1 MVFISGKE
9 NLVELAPGPFSLS
22 PTVIIGYVKL
32 IASLF
37 IYALCEYA
45 VFDDENLFMAFWV
58 HYIVS
63 VAYTVMLIT
72 QRSYGLRRSW
82 TLSNIHETVI
92 AINIYLI
99 SAYALNR
106 VLHVFSDSETWL
118 CAYIL
123 LTSATL
129 LSMRYSDALPE
140 WAARIQHFIAGSAM
154 IFYLYLAVFVSPFYV
169 MGAVGLIFFGIGI
182 HVLVPLALLVTTIAV
197 VKHSANSRKY
207 YWAGAGM
214 LSTVFVIAIFVTV
227 WTKKIGKIEKLVNQS
242 VMTKGIE
249 LPLWVL
255 VARDVKDDWIM
266 SRILKSHLVYSIPN
280 NRFWSGN
287 FGVDNPIWDESK
299 KHDPLVFISSLFKTC
314 PVSDR
319 DRIQIL
325 KAISGGRHKSNERLW
340 RGDNLT
346 TSYIVSDIDIY
357 PSLRLAYTEKY
368 FDVRNTNSSGSR
380 WSGNSQEAIYTFY
393 LPEGSVVTSLSLWMN
408 GVESKSILTSKQKA
422 QTAYRQIVG
431 VESRDPSVVHWQEGN
446 TITLRVFPCTR
457 NEDRKFKIGVTTPL
471 WHRNGVVSYRD
482 FPFDGPDASN
492 ATEVKRVRFIGPSDD
507 LELPTGLKKDDEGS
521 YRSEG
526 KYDPDFHI
534 SFASGPIPD
543 NHFTFDGFTY
553 SVSEFKPTYQ
563 QRLTEKIYL
572 DVNASWSP
580 DELNELKEIL
590 HKYEMYVDK
599 DEEFVRVDDQNWET
613 LTESGRDR
621 NFSVFPFH
629 RIKDF
634 SNTLVVTK
642 GKAVSPHLS
651 DFKSSLFARSVNDFF
666 SQGNKVNVYNLQGG
680 SSTYI
685 KSLKEFRTLNY
696 AVGSPAELKAMLAS
710 GNIHEVI
717 EDEGKIVL
725 NDAGMIISKSASVTV
740 KTDTAPD
747 HLARLFA
754 YNDIMRKAGSH
765 FLDENYVDDELVNTA
780 SKANVVSPVS
790 SLIVLESQQDY
801 DRFDIAE
808 SVNSLKNATRN
819 SSGAVPE
826 PHEWAL
832 IIVFALLILYI
843 RLRAN

>member
-1 MVFISGKE
+1 MVFVSSKE
-9 NLVELAPGPFSLS
+9 NLVELELSPFSLS
-22 PTVIIGYVKL
+22 PTVIVGYVKL

-45 VFDDENLFMAFWV
+45 VFDENLFMAFWV
-58 HYIVS
+58 HYIIS
-63 VAYTVMLIT
+63 VVYTVMLIT

-82 TLSNIHETVI
+82 KMSNIHETVI

-129 LSMRYSDALPE
+129 LSMKYSNALPA
-140 WAARIQHFIAGSAM
+140 WAARIQLFVLGSAM
-154 IFYLYLAVFVSPFYV
+154 VFYLYLSVFVAPHYAL
-169 MGAVGLIFFGIGI
+169 GAVGLVFFGIGI
-182 HVLVPLALLVTTIAV
+182 HVLVPAALLVTTVAV
-197 VKHSANSRKY
+197 VKHSGTSRKY

-214 LSTVFVIAIFVTV
+214 LSTVFLITIFVMV
-227 WTKKIGKIEKLVNQS
+227 WTKKIGRIERLINQS

-255 VARDVKDDWIM
+255 AARDVDDDWIM
-266 SRILKSHLVYSIPN
+266 SRILKSHLVYSTPN
-280 NRFWSGN
+280 DRFWSRS
-287 FGVDNPIWDESK
+287 FGIDNPTWDESK

-314 PVSDR
+314 PVSDH

-357 PSLRLAYTEKY
+357 PALRLAYTEKY
-368 FDVRNTNSSGSR
+368 VDVKNSNTSRSR

-393 LPEGSVVTSLSLWMN
+393 LPEGSIVTSLSLWMN

-422 QTAYRQIVG
+422 QAAYRQIVG
-431 VESRDPSVVHWQEGN
+431 VENRDPSVVHWQEGN

-457 NEDRKFKIGVTTPL
+457 AEDRKFKIGVTTPL
-471 WHRNGVVSYRD
+471 SYRNGVVSYSD
-482 FPFDGPDASN
+482 FPFEGPDASN
-492 ATEVKRVRFIGPSDD
+492 ATEVKRVRFIGPSGDV
-507 LELPTGLKKDDEGS
+507 ELPSGLKKDDEGS

-543 NHFTFDGFTY
+543 NHFTFDGFAY
-553 SVSEFKPTYQ
+553 SVSEFKQSYQ
-563 QRLTEKIYL
+563 HRAIGKIYL
-572 DVNASWSP
+572 DINASWSP
-580 DELNELKEIL
+580 DELDELKEIL
-590 HKYEMYVDK
+590 HKYEMYVDNN
-599 DEEFVRVDDQNWET
+599 EEFVRLDDQNWTT
-613 LTESGRDR
+613 LTESGRER
-621 NFSVFPFH
+621 KFSIFPFH
-629 RIKDF
+629 RIKDL

-642 GKAVSPHLS
+642 GKTISPHLS
-651 DFKSSLFARSVNDFF
+651 DFKSSSFAKAVNDFF
-666 SQGNKVNVYNLQGG
+666 ALGNKVNVYNLRGG
-680 SSTYI
+680 CSTYI

-696 AVGSPAELKAMLAS
+696 AVGSPAELKTMLAS
-710 GNIHEVI
+710 GNIHDVV
-717 EDEGKIVL
+717 EDDGQIVL
-725 NDAGMIISKSASVTV
+725 FDAGMIVRKSVSGTTT
-740 KTDTAPD
+740 TDTAPD

-754 YNDIMRKAGSH
+754 YNDIMRKAGLH
-765 FLDENYVDDELVNTA
+765 FLDENYVDDELVNAA
-780 SKANVVSPVS
+780 SKAYVVSPVS
-790 SLIVLESQQDY
+790 SLIVLESKKDY

-843 RLRAN
+843 RLRSN